1 MNPSSCFEA
10 LHGTES
16 VKDGGKQTA
25 ERHSESLRELVLGAR
40 QTGANKVSVPHTIAD
55 LPALIALSRGS

>member
-16 VKDGGKQTA
+16 VKGGGKETA
-25 ERHSESLRELVLGAR
+25 ERHTESLRELVLRAC
-40 QTGANKVSVPHTIAD
+40 QTGANKVSVLHTIAD
-55 LPALIALSRGS
+55 LPALTALSRGF